1 MSSENQHQDNH
12 GTGHIIQSLV
22 VNLLITASKGFAAFM
37 THSGAMLAET
47 IHSFADCANQG
58 LLLMGVKQAQRPPDN
73 KHPLGYGR
81 SVYFWS
87 FMVAML
93 LFSVGGMFSIYE
105 GIHKFHEP
113 EPVENVLWGV
123 GVLLFSVVLE
133 GYAAYSNVVEMNK
146 RRGATGFFKYLKET
160 KDSDLI
166 IIFGEN
172 SAAVVGLVLALVFL
186 LASYYTGDGRYDG
199 IGSFCIGVV
208 LIAVAIFLS
217 IEVKSLLI
225 GESADPNINETAK
238 KIALDHPKI
247 VALINCIT
255 IQQGPGEVLA
265 CVKIKCEPHLTA
277 LDVSTLINDFESR
290 LRSGCPEVKWLYVE
304 PDLQEWAKK

>member
-1 MSSENQHQDNH
+1 MSANSENH

-22 VNLLITASKGFAAFM
+22 VNLLITLSKGVAAFM

-58 LLLMGVKQAQRPPDN
+58 LLLLGVKQAQRPPDK

-105 GIHKFHEP
+105 GIHKYENP
-113 EPVENVLWGV
+113 EPVHNVEWGV
-123 GVLLFSVVLE
+123 GILLFSILLE

-146 RRGATGFFKYLKET
+146 RRGNMGFFQYLRET
-160 KDSDLI
+160 KDSDLVV
-166 IIFGEN
+166 IFGEN
-172 SAAVVGLVLALVFL
+172 SAAVLGLMLALVFML
-186 LASYYTGDGRYDG
+186 GSYYTNDGRYDA
-199 IGSFCIGVV
+199 IGSLLIGVV
-208 LIAVAIFLS
+208 LIGVAIFLS
-217 IEVKSLLI
+217 VEVKSLLI
-225 GESADPNINETAK
+225 GESADPNITDTAQ
-238 KIALDHPKI
+238 KIAKDHPHIKS
-247 VALINCIT
+247 LINCIT

-265 CVKIKCEPHLTA
+265 CVKIRCEPHLTA
-277 LDVSTLINDFESR
+277 LDVSRLINDFEQH
-290 LRSGCPEVKWLYVE
+290 LREACPEVKWLYVE
-304 PDLQEWAKK
+304 PDLQEWAV

>member
-1 MSSENQHQDNH
+1 MSSENQKHDSH

-22 VNLLITASKGFAAFM
+22 VNLCITGAKAFAAFM

-47 IHSFADCANQG
+47 IHSFADCANQT
-58 LLLMGVKQAQRPPDN
+58 LLLVGVKQARRPPTK

-105 GIHKFHEP
+105 GIHKYHNP
-113 EPVENVLWGV
+113 EPVENVMWGI
-123 GVLLFSVVLE
+123 GVLLFSICLE

-146 RRGATGFFKYLKET
+146 RRGKSRFFQYLKET

-166 IIFGEN
+166 VIFGEN
-172 SAAVVGLVLALVFL
+172 SAAVLGLILALVFM
-186 LASYYTGDGRYDG
+186 LASYYTGDGRYDAV
-199 IGSFCIGVV
+199 GSFCIGLV
-208 LIAVAIFLS
+208 LISVAIFLS
-217 IEVKSLLI
+217 VEVKSLLI
-225 GESADPNINETAK
+225 GESADPRISNTATE
-238 KIALDHPKI
+238 IAVKHPLI

-255 IQQGPGEVLA
+255 IQQGPGEVMV
-265 CVKIKCEPHLTA
+265 CVKIKCEPHLLA
-277 LDVSTLINDFESR
+277 SDVSNLINEFEKQ
-290 LRSGCPEVKWLYVE
+290 LRAACPEVKWLYVE
-304 PDLQEWAKK
+304 PDVQELAM